1 VFLIADNC
9 RARVKPAEL
18 IRKQVNVPVG
28 SQVGDAETIRQRLDD
43 VEAAPTNG
51 AGGTKNGNVC
61 DTFHSTPRILSRYG
75 NGACISSR
83 RKLHFSRMRT
93 APLHSCLVLLVL
105 AIAGACSQTPDTQA
119 KFRLA
124 QGLEQSGELE
134 RAAELYRDLLR
145 SDPRNYAFF
154 DGLHRTAMSLKRYD
168 EAIAVIKARIALFPA
183 DVPLHAML
191 GTALYRGGKER
202 DAMDTWDAALA
213 LGVTNVQTYRLVAN
227 VLIENRLLDRAAD
240 VYRKGRTL
248 SDDPSLFSIEL
259 AQLLAAT
266 MDYGGA
272 TAEYLRWLSRNPA
285 QLGFVQNRMATFS
298 WKPDGRTAAISTV
311 RSGMAVQPDDLRL
324 HELLGWLYLEGKD
337 FVRAFDAYREI
348 DRLSRANGIAIL
360 GFADRVFRE
369 RAFDVAASAYS
380 EAMQS
385 QLPSQRI
392 PQARYGAACAAKELQ
407 GSIDSSRGFTLPGV
421 RPSSESRT
429 RYTGPLATFAAIAG
443 EYPHTE
449 YAVKSLFQ
457 IAMIQLRQY
466 FDLDQ
471 AQQMLEKVLIESAAT
486 PALRMDVR
494 LRLGEIFVARADTIR
509 AAEAFAAVAAAPSAT
524 PDQSDEAR
532 LRLAEL
538 AFFTGRVADAVGIL
552 DSISVNL
559 QHDYANDALSLQ
571 ALLEENNRTDPGALG
586 AYGKAEFRARQHKN
600 SEAIQLFLD
609 LAGRYPRAPLVEDA
623 LHRVGALQTEAGM
636 FQEAVS
642 TYDRLLTELREQS
655 RMPDRALFRKA
666 EVLQVGLL
674 RPYDAAGAYERLLV
688 EFPNSVLANAARQ
701 RIRFLRGETL

>member
-1 VFLIADNC
+1 
-9 RARVKPAEL
+9 
-18 IRKQVNVPVG
+18 
-28 SQVGDAETIRQRLDD
+28 
-43 VEAAPTNG
+43 
-51 AGGTKNGNVC
+51 
-61 DTFHSTPRILSRYG
+61 
-75 NGACISSR
+75 
-83 RKLHFSRMRT
+83 MRT
-93 APLHSCLVLLVL
+93 ASLYSCLVLLVL
-105 AIAGACSQTPDTQA
+105 AIAGTRSQTPDTQA

-124 QGLEQSGELE
+124 QGLEQSGEIE

-191 GTALYRGGKER
+191 GTALYRAGKEQ
-202 DAMDTWDAALA
+202 DAMNTWDGALA
-213 LGVTNVQTYRLVAN
+213 LGATNVQTYRLVAN

-240 VYRKGRTL
+240 VYRRGRTL

-266 MDYGGA
+266 MDYSGA

-298 WKPDGRTAAISTV
+298 WKTDGRTAAIATV
-311 RSGMAVQPDDLRL
+311 RAAMAAEPEELRL

-337 FVRAFDAYREI
+337 FVHAFDAYRDI
-348 DRLSRANGIAIL
+348 DRLSRANGVAIL

-369 RAFDVAASAYS
+369 RAFDVAASAYG

-407 GSIDSSRGFTLPGV
+407 ASMDSTRGFTLPGV

-429 RYTGPLATFAAIAG
+429 RYTGPLATFAAIAE
-443 EYPHTE
+443 EYPRTE
-449 YAVKSLFQ
+449 YAAKSLYQ

-466 FDLDQ
+466 YDLDQ
-471 AQQMLEKVLIESAAT
+471 AQQTLEKVLIESAAT

-494 LRLGEIFVARADTIR
+494 LRLGEIFVARADTNR
-509 AAEAFAAVAAAPSAT
+509 AAEAFTAVAATPSAT

-538 AFFTGRVADAVGIL
+538 AFFNGRVADAVGIL

-571 ALLEENNRTDPGALG
+571 ALLQENSSTAPGALA
-586 AYGKAEFRARQHKN
+586 AYGKAEYRARQHKN

-609 LAGRYPRAPLVEDA
+609 LAGTYPRAPLVEDA
-623 LHRVGALQTEAGM
+623 LHRVGG
-636 FQEAVS
+636 V
-642 TYDRLLTELREQS
+642 
-655 RMPDRALFRKA
+655 
-666 EVLQVGLL
+666 VH
-674 RPYDAAGAYERLLV
+674 
-688 EFPNSVLANAARQ
+688 
-701 RIRFLRGETL
+701 